1 MTEPRRVRG
10 VGGLEGLGS
19 LGPDLG
25 GGAVVDRRRRVVTDP
40 GVAVVVAVVREEAVA
55 EGPGVLDATE
65 AFGEVRAV
73 LEGLELRLGV
83 RVVVAL
89 TG

>member
-25 GGAVVDRRRRVVTDP
+25 GGAVVDRRRRVVSDP
-40 GVAVVVAVVREEAVA
+40 GVAVLVAVVMWVILSRI
-55 EGPGVLDATE
+55 GRPRCSRS
-65 AFGEVRAV
+65 VRGSPAV
-73 LEGLELRLGV
+73 LEGLELRLIAGK
-83 RVVVAL
+83 
-89 TG
+89 